1 MLFRSYFFFIIFFF
15 NDTATT
21 EIYTL
26 SLHDALPILLI
37 AFLGSE
43 SLAWLY
49 GVSIAFGLSQGGIVP
64 SYAIILRTFFPVAE
78 AGWRI
83 GLALFFT
90 IGGMA
95 VGGWIAGAL
104 YDLTGSYTAS
114 FINAIAFNIFNLI
127 IAQALLRRAKRPQ
140 PIRA

>member
-1 MLFRSYFFFIIFFF
+1 M
-15 NDTATT
+15 
-21 EIYTL
+21 
-26 SLHDALPILLI
+26 
-37 AFLGSE
+37 
-43 SLAWLY
+43 
-49 GVSIAFGLSQGGIVP
+49 P
-64 SYAIILRTFFPVAE
+64 SYAIILRTFFPASE

>member
-1 MLFRSYFFFIIFFF
+1 MV
-15 NDTATT
+15 
-21 EIYTL
+21 
-26 SLHDALPILLI
+26 LI
-37 AFLGSE
+37 AFLGSD

-64 SYAIILRTFFPVAE
+64 SYAIILRTFFPVSE

-95 VGGWIAGAL
+95 LGGWIAGVL

-114 FINAIAFNIFNLI
+114 FINAIAFNIFNLV
-127 IAQALLRRAKRPQ
+127 IAQALLRRAKQPQ
-140 PIRA
+140 ERKVA